1 MYRRV
6 CRQNGFCANLFILTF
21 SSFSSLYESVVY
33 ARVQSNILAQL
44 LCLSTPDNNVGS
56 CLPKGRKESPFFLTS
71 LSRTRVL
78 SFRVLVYIL
87 CIYSL
92 PSALFSS
99 LLSSSFIFLL
109 FTFRVLFR
117 AVDEEKNDLYCQA
130 QSQQH
135 SVVPF
140 RMSVSATAL
149 PVDDS

>member
-1 MYRRV
+1 M

-87 CIYSL
+87 CIYSFPPGSFL
-92 PSALFSS
+92 LLL
-99 LLSSSFIFLL
+99 LLSFSYCSLFVCCLERSTKRRTTYIARPSPSSTRSFPLGCLCPPLHCRSTTRNI
-109 FTFRVLFR
+109 
-117 AVDEEKNDLYCQA
+117 
-130 QSQQH
+130 
-135 SVVPF
+135 
-140 RMSVSATAL
+140 
-149 PVDDS
+149 